1 MTDSYDAE
9 TRAAVDA
16 LAYRLRN
23 HDPDTDPLGADAEP
37 FAAEFVAALKARGW
51 RPVLAVPVEAD
62 WRRASERVPRGSLDP
77 DVKAA
82 LVTKM
87 AEASQVI
94 RTGRTGPQPALTED
108 DSPVRAV
115 TP

>member
-1 MTDSYDAE
+1 MSDSDAE

-23 HDPDTDPLGADAEP
+23 HDPDTDPLGVDAEV
-37 FAAEFVAALKARGW
+37 FAAEYVAALKARGW
-51 RPVLAVPVEAD
+51 RPVLAVPADAD
-62 WRRASERVPRGSLDP
+62 WRRASGRTPRGSLDP

-87 AEASQVI
+87 AEASQAI
-94 RTGRTGPQPALTED
+94 RGGTRATGGQPVLTGDND
-108 DSPVRAV
+108 DRRAAG
-115 TP
+115 